1 MNRNFFALI
10 KSFFILLL
18 FFATAC
24 KTSKQITV
32 IEPPPP
38 TKCLTFAKVKDYS
51 NVESC
56 GYLLELE
63 DGTIL
68 FPQSVKAEKADFRL
82 DGNQSVRIDY
92 VVSKNAMSLC
102 VVEGK
107 AADISC
113 LVLLPP
119 RPKDCYDSD
128 SPSIEWMAQLID
140 ILRPITIYKYL
151 KTNEIEY
158 LFDCPLEKAMYDC
171 KGNLKWQYFK
181 AEPNKNPETTVRVG
195 KIIYKA
201 EKNQD

>member
-1 MNRNFFALI
+1 MKRNLFVPI

-18 FFATAC
+18 FATAC
-24 KTSKQITV
+24 KTSKQIAIT
-32 IEPPPP
+32 EPSPP

-56 GYLLELE
+56 GYILELE

-68 FPQSVKAEKADFRL
+68 FPQSVKAERADFRL
-82 DGNQSVRIDY
+82 EGDQSVRIDY
-92 VVSKNAMSLC
+92 VVSKNVMNLC

-113 LVLLPP
+113 LILLPP
-119 RPKDCYDSD
+119 RLKDCYDSD
-128 SPSIEWMAQLID
+128 SPSIEWMVQLID
-140 ILRPITIYKYL
+140 ILRPVTIYKYL
-151 KTNEIEY
+151 KTNDIEY
-158 LFDCPLEKAMYDC
+158 LFDCPLEKVMYDC

-181 AEPNKNPETTVRVG
+181 AEPDKNPDTAVRVG
-195 KIIYKA
+195 KVIYKA

>member
-1 MNRNFFALI
+1 MIKYNFKNIFAI
-10 KSFFILLL
+10 ALLF

-24 KTSKQITV
+24 KTTKQV
-32 IEPPPP
+32 AVEPPTP

-56 GYLLELE
+56 GYLLELA
-63 DGTIL
+63 DGTFL
-68 FPQSVKAEKADFRL
+68 FPESVKAERADYRL
-82 DGNQSVRIDY
+82 EADQSVRIDY
-92 VVSKNAMSLC
+92 EISKGATSLC

-107 AADISC
+107 SAAITC

-119 RPKDCYDSD
+119 RPKDCFDSD

-140 ILRPITIYKYL
+140 ILRPTAIHKYL

-181 AEPNKNPETTVRVG
+181 AEPDKNPETVERVG
-195 KIIYKA
+195 KIIYKGG
-201 EKNQD
+201 